1 MEKATMRKPRPNIAP
16 EQLRPQDIDRYVG
29 SRLRNRR
36 VMMGL
41 TQQSLASLIG
51 VTYQQEH
58 KYEKGINRI
67 SGGRLFQMAQALG
80 VEVAY
85 FYEGLHDPRP
95 IEPTKMQRL
104 LLELTRNFIDI
115 PSLARQEAI
124 CALVRALAD
133 RDGGSDNSDVVD
145 LLPEVDAEDAA

>member
-1 MEKATMRKPRPNIAP
+1 
-16 EQLRPQDIDRYVG
+16 
-29 SRLRNRR
+29 
-36 VMMGL
+36 MMGL

-95 IEPTKMQRL
+95 IEPTKLQRL
-104 LLELTRNFIDI
+104 LLELTRNFTDI

-133 RDGGSDNSDVVD
+133 RDGGAGKSDVVD
-145 LLPEVDAEDAA
+145 PPPEADPGDAA

>member
-1 MEKATMRKPRPNIAP
+1 
-16 EQLRPQDIDRYVG
+16 
-29 SRLRNRR
+29 
-36 VMMGL
+36 MMGF

-85 FYEGLHDPRP
+85 FYEGLHDQRAM
-95 IEPTKMQRL
+95 EPTKLQRL
-104 LLELTRNFIDI
+104 LLELTRSFADI

-124 CALVRALAD
+124 CALVRVLAD
-133 RDGGSDNSDVVD
+133 NDGGGDDSVVVD
-145 LLPEVDAEDAA
+145 HLPEIDVEDAA